1 MSNINIDDGRVYIN
15 EQYAKLQGGIGA
27 PPIDRDPDSV
37 EALLQQV
44 MSQAFDIK
52 EALQN
57 TRSDLLGPWPEP
69 ADHKLSGSTSGPGL
83 IPKTKEILHRMLDV
97 QREIREHVVAI
108 SKGVR

>member
-1 MSNINIDDGRVYIN
+1 MKDDRVYLK

-27 PPIDRDPDSV
+27 VPVERDPDSV

-44 MSQAFDIK
+44 LAQAFDIK
-52 EALQN
+52 EALSN

-69 ADHKLSGSTSGPGL
+69 ADQKLSGSTSGPGL
-83 IPKTKEILHRMLDV
+83 IPKSKEVLYRMLDV
-97 QREIREHVVAI
+97 QREIREHIVAI

>member
-1 MSNINIDDGRVYIN
+1 MERDYMQDDKAMQDAKWS
-15 EQYAKLQGGIGA
+15 EYAKLSGGIGA
-27 PPIDRDPDSV
+27 VPVERDPDSV

-69 ADHKLSGSTSGPGL
+69 ADQKALQSFGAGL
-83 IPKTKEILHRMLDV
+83 IPKSKEVLYRMLDV
-97 QREIREHVVAI
+97 
-108 SKGVR
+108 

>member
-1 MSNINIDDGRVYIN
+1 MSNINIDDGRAYIK

-44 MSQAFDIK
+44 MSQAYDIK
-52 EALQN
+52 EALHN
-57 TRSDLLGPWPEP
+57 TRVDLLGPFPEP
-69 ADHKLSGSTSGPGL
+69 TEAKTEQAFGGGL
-83 IPKTKEILHRMLDV
+83 IPKTKETLYRMLDV

>member
-1 MSNINIDDGRVYIN
+1 MERGYMQDDKAM
-15 EQYAKLQGGIGA
+15 QYAKLSGGVGA
-27 PPIDRDPDSV
+27 SPVERDPDSV

-52 EALQN
+52 EALSN

-69 ADHKLSGSTSGPGL
+69 ADHKLNGGTSGPGL
-83 IPKTKEILHRMLDV
+83 IPKTKEVLYRMLDV